1 MCWKE
6 ISAMDE
12 KKKES
17 RVERIQAMG
26 CGDLGGS
33 LLKIINRVVRVGL
46 LEKVRSDKALGEMK
60 C

>member
-1 MCWKE
+1 
-6 ISAMDE
+6 MDE

-33 LLKIINRVVRVGL
+33 LLKIINRVVRVSL